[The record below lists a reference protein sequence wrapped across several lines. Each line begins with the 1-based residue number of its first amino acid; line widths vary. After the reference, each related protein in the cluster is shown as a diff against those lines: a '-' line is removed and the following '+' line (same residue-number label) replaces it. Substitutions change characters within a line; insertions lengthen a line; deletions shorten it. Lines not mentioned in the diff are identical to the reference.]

1 MFLTFFK
8 LYKYYQIAKSVSY
21 IYWFYL
27 YMLEYQTWS
36 LSSLLHL
43 REEEIKLPYPSAN
56 FSKKIYHK
64 NTSHVWV
71 YYQRV
76 ATHLTCP
83 NQIWSSQLS
92 WSPNIDEKPED
103 TSFYWPLKSLVTI
116 RMNEIFPCLACYGQ
130 KLIFLFGNRDKINTR
145 SVREKAAK
153 MKLEK
158 IF

>member
-21 IYWFYL
+21 MYWFYL

-43 REEEIKLPYPSAN
+43 REEGIKLPYPSAN

>member
-21 IYWFYL
+21 MYWFYL

-43 REEEIKLPYPSAN
+43 REEGIKLPYPSAN

-116 RMNEIFPCLACYGQ
+116 RMNGIFPCLACYGQ